1 MREYVLSQ
9 AQSANAAHMFA
20 GLHRIA
26 SNWLRRRKLYRLEE
40 LDDRMLDDIG
50 LTRGELL
57 TALRLPLVIDPL
69 RELDRRSRARR
80 VAGQRGR

>member
-9 AQSANAAHMFA
+9 AHSANAAQAFA
-20 GLHRIA
+20 GLRRIA
-26 SNWLRRRKLYRLEE
+26 SNWLRRRRLYRLEE

-50 LTRGELL
+50 LTRDELT

-69 RELDRRSRARR
+69 RELDRRARARR
-80 VAGQRGR
+80 IAGQRGR